1 MILNKIEQNI
11 RVKIHV
17 ANKADVRPRSVGLKK
32 ATNNHDKDL
41 KIDSKVSKNAKYL
54 NFNKKLNLLFQN

>member
-17 ANKADVRPRSVGLKK
+17 ANKADVRPRSVGLK
-32 ATNNHDKDL
+32 ATTTTIRIL
-41 KIDSKVSKNAKYL
+41 KLIQKCLKML
-54 NFNKKLNLLFQN
+54 NI